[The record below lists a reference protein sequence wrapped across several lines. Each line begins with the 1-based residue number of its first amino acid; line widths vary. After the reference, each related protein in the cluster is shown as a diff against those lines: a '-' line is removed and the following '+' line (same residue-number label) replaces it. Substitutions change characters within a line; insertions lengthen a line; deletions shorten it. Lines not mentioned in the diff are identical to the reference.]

1 MTVTAIN
8 ERTESMG
15 RHPAGKK
22 RAEAAEVVYS
32 TTTGEE
38 PRGSVTL
45 TEEATAPLPPPE
57 KLIRKAT
64 VKKRRP
70 RVVAKA
76 ARLDLH
82 ITVDPMVM
90 AAAKS
95 ARRPGEKL
103 VIVSATEVRLVA
115 R

>member
-1 MTVTAIN
+1 
-8 ERTESMG
+8 MG

-22 RAEAAEVVYS
+22 RDAEVVYS

-70 RVVAKA
+70 RVVTQA
-76 ARLDLH
+76 AQLAIH

-90 AAAKS
+90 AAAKR
-95 ARRPGEKL
+95 AKRPGEKL
-103 VIVSATEVRLVA
+103 VIVSESEVRLVP

>member
-1 MTVTAIN
+1 MPLD
-8 ERTESMG
+8 ERSASMA

-22 RAEAAEVVYS
+22 VAEVVYS
-32 TTTGEE
+32 TTTGE
-38 PRGSVTL
+38 PPKGALTL
-45 TEEATAPLPPPE
+45 TTEATAPLPPPE

-76 ARLDLH
+76 AQLDLH

-90 AAAKS
+90 VAAKA

-103 VIVSATEVRLVA
+103 VIVSETEVRLVP